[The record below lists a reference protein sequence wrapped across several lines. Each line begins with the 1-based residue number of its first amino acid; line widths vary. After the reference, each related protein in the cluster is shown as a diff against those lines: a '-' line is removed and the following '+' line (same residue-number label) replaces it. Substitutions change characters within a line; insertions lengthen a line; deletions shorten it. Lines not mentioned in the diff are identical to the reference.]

1 MAMLDADRTAA
12 MRQFAKKIFQEV
24 GTTANMDTVELKA
37 AVDAVD
43 GWVDANQA
51 SYNTALPVPFKTTA
65 TAQQKAL
72 LLVYVV
78 MKREGLI

>member
-1 MAMLDADRTAA
+1 MAMLDADRTAT